1 MQPPTASDAARSKV
15 GRPPTHNAT
24 AMRRALTRLGT
35 RRLDRRSTVAV
46 AARRFKIDLAR
57 DLGGDP
63 SRAQA
68 TLIKLA
74 ARTWI
79 IAVALDD
86 VLMRQPSL
94 VTKKRT
100 VVSVRLQRQQLA
112 ESLAWMLERLGRERR
127 AKDVTNLAHYL
138 ETKPT
143 TRSLTTPTEDRP

>member
-1 MQPPTASDAARSKV
+1 MPPGALPPRPRSRNPTQKLASQLTAERLDQRSVVAVRRSK
-15 GRPPTHNAT
+15 A
-24 AMRRALTRLGT
+24 
-35 RRLDRRSTVAV
+35 
-46 AARRFKIDLAR
+46 DLAH
-57 DLGGDP
+57 DLGADS

-74 ARTWI
+74 AWTWI
-79 IAVALDD
+79 IVEALDD
-86 VLMRQPSL
+86 VLMHQPSL

-112 ESLAWMLERLGRERR
+112 ESLAWMLERLGRECR
-127 AKDVTNLAHYL
+127 AKDVTDLAHYL